1 MPRTKLGAL
10 VLCVVAGIA
19 LSGCAWL
26 LPERPIAVGC
36 ELQQGNGPRDQGSDP
51 PGIPLGGIAG
61 LTPIQAD
68 AAVRAAGHVAV
79 FRLDSMTCVCVPPA
93 GYGPVTEGWWASN
106 GVLWLDLEDVVP
118 QGNKLL
124 NNTGC

>member
-1 MPRTKLGAL
+1 M
-10 VLCVVAGIA
+10 VAGVA

-26 LPERPIAVGC
+26 LPERPIAIGC
-36 ELQQGNGPRDQGSDP
+36 ELQQGNGPRDQGFDP
-51 PGIPLGGIAG
+51 PGIPLEGTAG
-61 LTPIQAD
+61 LAPIQAD
-68 AAVRAAGHVAV
+68 AAVTAAGHVAV

-93 GYGPVTEGWWASN
+93 GYGPITEGWWASN
-106 GVLWLDLEDVVP
+106 GVLWLDLEKVVP